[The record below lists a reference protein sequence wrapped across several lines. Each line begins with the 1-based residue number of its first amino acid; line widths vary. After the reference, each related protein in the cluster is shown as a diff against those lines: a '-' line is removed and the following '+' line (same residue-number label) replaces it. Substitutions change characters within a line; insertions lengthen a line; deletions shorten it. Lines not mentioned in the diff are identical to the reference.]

1 MKISFHSRS
10 VSEEVMDD
18 LNCKGEVV
26 YQTLRELDVI
36 NQWLGGNAVTL
47 SALRK
52 VWTTIPVQQPI
63 SVADLGCGSGEM
75 LRIISR
81 LAQQKNRSVKL
92 YGFDANRN
100 ITDYA
105 TSHSADYSDLSYA
118 ATNVFDPD
126 FQHQKFDIILATLF
140 THHFT
145 DQQLTNLLRSWKQQ
159 ARVAIII
166 NDIHRHP
173 LAYYS
178 IRWITQLFSKSTMVK
193 YDAPL
198 SVLRSFKKHEL
209 EKILSDA
216 GIKQYALNWRWAF
229 RWQLII
235 LPDRI

>member
-1 MKISFHSRS
+1 MKVSFRERS
-10 VSEEVMDD
+10 TAEEVMDN
-18 LNCKGEVV
+18 LSCEGEVV

-47 SALRK
+47 SALKK
-52 VWTTIPVQQPI
+52 VWANIPMQQPI

-81 LAQQKNRSVKL
+81 LAQQQKRHVKL

-105 TSHSADYSDLSYA
+105 ASHSAVYPDLTYA
-118 ATNVFDPD
+118 AINVFDPD
-126 FQHQKFDIILATLF
+126 FQNQNFDIILATLF

-145 DQQLTNLLRSWKQQ
+145 NQQLTDLFRCWKQQ
-159 ARVAIII
+159 ARVAIIV

-193 YDAPL
+193 NDAPL
-198 SVLRSFKKHEL
+198 SVLRSFKKDEL
-209 EKILSDA
+209 KKILSDA
-216 GIKQYALNWRWAF
+216 GIKQYRLNWRWAF

-235 LPDRI
+235 PLDGI

>member
-10 VSEEVMDD
+10 VAEEVMDD
-18 LNCKGEVV
+18 LNCDGEVV

-47 SALRK
+47 SALEKLWSK
-52 VWTTIPVQQPI
+52 VPRQQSI
-63 SVADLGCGSGEM
+63 SIADLGCGSGEM

-81 LAQQKNRSVKL
+81 LARQQNREVILSG
-92 YGFDANRN
+92 YDANTN
-100 ITDYA
+100 ITNYA
-105 TSHSADYSDLSYA
+105 TSHSTEYKNVSFEAI
-118 ATNVFDPD
+118 NVFDIN
-126 FQHQKFDIILATLF
+126 FQNQKFDIIMATLF

-145 DQQLTNLLRSWKQQ
+145 NQQLIELFSSWKQQ
-159 ARVAIII
+159 VRVGIII

-178 IRWITQLFSKSTMVK
+178 IRWLTQLFSRSTMVK

-198 SVLRSFKKHEL
+198 SVLRAFKKSEL
-209 EKILSDA
+209 EEILAKA
-216 GIKQYALNWRWAF
+216 GIKHYTLSWRWAF

-235 LPDRI
+235 PG